1 MSYMKMMA
9 MTNGNRSNR
18 SNRQNEYEH
27 YRDPFAED
35 SYEAE
40 HRDMRRQI
48 GYGAGEMESRRRR
61 GDDGRYMADRDM
73 RRSEGGSNMVDMQ
86 AYKQQQKDYQIG
98 GTFNMTS
105 GGGKAQKLTKQM
117 AEEWVDSMESEDS
130 EKPEGETFT
139 MEQAKQLAKKIGYET
154 EGQKAIDF
162 YAILNAVYSDYC
174 KVAEKYDVDEP
185 EFYACMAKAWL
196 EDKDA
201 VRNKAGAYYQHIV
214 KK

>member
-18 SNRQNEYEH
+18 RNEYEH
-27 YRDPFAED
+27 YQDPFDRGRYDREM
-35 SYEAE
+35 EQGT
-40 HRDMRRQI
+40 MRRI
-48 GYGAGEMESRRRR
+48 GYGEGESEMESRRRR
-61 GDDGRYMADRDM
+61 GDDGRYMEDRDM
-73 RRSEGGSNMVDMQ
+73 RRSESGSNMVDMQ

-139 MEQAKQLAKKIGYET
+139 MEHARQLAKKIGYET